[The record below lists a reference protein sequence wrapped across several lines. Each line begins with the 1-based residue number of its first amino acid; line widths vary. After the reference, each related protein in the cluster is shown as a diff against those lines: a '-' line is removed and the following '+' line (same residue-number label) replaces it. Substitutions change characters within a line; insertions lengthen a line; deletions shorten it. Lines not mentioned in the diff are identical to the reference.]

1 MINGNLEQFL
11 DTGWWNTDAT
21 LFYQDHI
28 YFFDGYFDKEHRMH
42 LKVMKWKA
50 KNINNERFENICD
63 SSGKPFDYQCLE
75 LQGATEEELRE
86 KMLKEKIFDGKSF
99 WSVEKEL
106 VWLNW

>member
-11 DTGWWNTDAT
+11 DTGWWNADAT

-28 YFFDGYFDKEHRMH
+28 YFFDGYFDEKHHMH
-42 LKVMKWKA
+42 LRIMKWKA
-50 KNINNERFENICD
+50 KNINNERFENVCD
-63 SSGKPFDYQCLE
+63 SSGKVLDYQCFE
-75 LQGATEEELRE
+75 MQGNAEEELRE